1 MKRFV
6 VYSFFLLLISPAAAA
21 VAPMSRVV
29 AIIDSHTI
37 VVERARVQTT
47 IRLAGVDVP
56 PDTEEAARQ
65 FLARE
70 LLSRWVLIDPAP
82 NGASYVWRSPDSLAV
97 NRAVVALWLD
107 GPSTHTA
114 TLLGWSMPNGV
125 APKTK
130 TAKPAKPPKAPKASP
145 PRARAKKP

>member
-6 VYSFFLLLISPAAAA
+6 VCSFFLLLVSPVAAA

-29 AIIDSHTI
+29 AIVDSRTI
-37 VVERARVQTT
+37 VVERAHAQTT

-56 PDTEEAARQ
+56 PETEEAARQ

-114 TLLGWSMPNGV
+114 TLLGWSMPNGA

-130 TAKPAKPPKAPKASP
+130 TASPPKAPKASP
-145 PRARAKKP
+145 KPRSRAKKK